1 MIALDT
7 NVLVLYLVDD
17 GAEQA
22 QAARTLLEGRTTGT
36 RNTRRRILSWT
47 MQES

>member
-22 QAARTLLEGRTTGT
+22 QAARTLLEERTTGT
-36 RNTRRRILSWT
+36 PNARRRISWWT